1 MASPV
6 VFVVVS
12 MPKSAAREAAGPA
25 RSAAETASAAGV
37 PARAPSRA
45 EPAGASDRSVGLGVD
60 LGRPGLVRSGV
71 GGRHGAS
78 LGGAVGGHQM
88 LTLSGRAR
96 PRSPE
101 RPAVISSTIW
111 PCVTS
116 RVGTCATIR
125 PR

>member
-12 MPKSAAREAAGPA
+12 MPKSAAREAAGAA
-25 RSAAETASAAGV
+25 RSAAETDVGGGGSGPPAVAGGTRRGV
-37 PARAPSRA
+37 GP
-45 EPAGASDRSVGLGVD
+45 DVGLGVD